1 MELFWGPRL
10 LEGCPCLGGKG
21 PVRSIGTELNSSVPR
36 EQLESKTL
44 PSLHDNSLRYEASGT
59 GSSHDG
65 LGRCWGHGWRA
76 WKTRERKKREK
87 RHSLAQT
94 NQMNLCTVH
103 TAYQKHKAI
112 LTVDWPSYFQDISD
126 SANDITPNQSFLKR
140 ANSEWQK
147 RQKHVLTEESGL
159 ILNSVSRTHMEDYQ
173 LTRLIFCIH
182 FM

>member
-10 LEGCPCLGGKG
+10 LEGCPGLGGKG

-44 PSLHDNSLRYEASGT
+44 PSLHDYSLHYEASGT

-65 LGRCWGHGWRA
+65 LGRCWVHVWRA
-76 WKTRERKKREK
+76 WKTRARKKREK

-94 NQMNLCTVH
+94 NQINLCTVH

-112 LTVDWPSYFQDISD
+112 LDWPSYFQDIE
-126 SANDITPNQSFLKR
+126 SANDMTLNQSFLKR

-147 RQKHVLTEESGL
+147 DKNMVWLTEESWL
-159 ILNSVSRTHMEDYQ
+159 ILNS
-173 LTRLIFCIH
+173 
-182 FM
+182 